1 MSVVRPRPSP
11 PRTAIV
17 TLAVLFAVLA
27 APSPAAAATAN
38 DGLSDAERAGEAV
51 ALHLVQDARSAAG
64 LMPLTVVDA
73 VGRAARGRADDM
85 RRRRYFAHAGPDGT
99 TAFALLDRSGTP
111 WTAASEAIG
120 WNDVPDAAGSASRV
134 VADWLASP
142 EHREIL
148 LAADRDA
155 LGLAS
160 ALDPGTGRRT
170 WVLLTVAR
178 PAPSPPRL
186 GLRVVSVGRAD
197 ARALRTAVL
206 HWSKPAP
213 VPASGSAP
221 GTAPVVS
228 VTVQVRPA
236 GGRWSTV
243 VRGSASATLRVRLR
257 APGAFEVRIRATGP
271 AGAPGPWTVVRV
283 RP

>member
-17 TLAVLFAVLA
+17 ALAVLFAVLA
-27 APSPAAAATAN
+27 APTPAAAGAA
-38 DGLSDAERAGEAV
+38 DSGPSDAERAGEAV
-51 ALHLVQDARSAAG
+51 ALRLVQDARTSVGLAPLAA
-64 LMPLTVVDA
+64 VDA
-73 VGRAARGRADDM
+73 IGTVARTRADDM

-99 TAFALLDRSGTP
+99 TAFDLLDRSGMP
-111 WTAASEAIG
+111 WSAASEAIG
-120 WNDVPDAAGSASRV
+120 WNNVRDAIGSASRV

-155 LGLAS
+155 VGLAS

-178 PAPSPPRL
+178 PAPAPPRL
-186 GLRVVSVGRAD
+186 GLRVVSVGPAD
-197 ARALRTAVL
+197 PRALRTAVL
-206 HWSKPAP
+206 RWSSPAP
-213 VPASGSAP
+213 VPATDAP
-221 GTAPVVS
+221 AAPVVS

-243 VRGSASATLRVRLR
+243 VRGGASNTLRIRLR
-257 APGAFEVRIRATGP
+257 APGAFEVRIRASGP
-271 AGAPGPWTVVRV
+271 AGTPGPWTVVRV
-283 RP
+283 RS